1 MYCSTKLYGHVKL
14 SLIVFSYT
22 IMRVILFLYKSPIL
36 QFALLHI
43 KEFIKKLIAVTSCLV
58 AVVASINTLCSMVN
72 QCYAAFK
79 LMPWIKYMG
88 YANFA
93 NNIGKVIISHV
104 SWHLSKANQTY

>member
-14 SLIVFSYT
+14 PLIVFSYT
-22 IMRVILFLYKSPIL
+22 IMRVILFLYKFPIL
-36 QFALLHI
+36 QFALLNI

-58 AVVASINTLCSMVN
+58 AGINTLCAMVN

-93 NNIGKVIISHV
+93 NNIGKAIIFHV
-104 SWHLSKANQTY
+104 SWHLSKANRTY